1 MIGCVGLGLM
11 ISGIV
16 IFMISFIFVQFTW
29 SVFFLMVSL
38 GILIV
43 NGGLLI
49 FYVSY
54 CLGRYLIH
62 QIKY

>member
-49 FYVSY
+49 FYVIY
-54 CLGRYLIH
+54 YLGRYLIH

>member
-49 FYVSY
+49 FYVIY